1 MEMVEVVVWK
11 GRSCEEI
18 VEEVLW
24 KGRSFREEVL
34 VWKFV

>member
-1 MEMVEVVVWK
+1 MVEEVVWK

-24 KGRSFREEVL
+24 KGRSCSEEVL